1 VNAIAPGAA
10 SPVYLAWAERQPE
23 MAAEQERLKPI
34 PRAGDPELDIGGV
47 ALFLASEDSR
57 YVTGHT
63 LFVDGG
69 TWLGASRDRVKD
81 DVSTWRRPEKFSR
94 MAWNLSSEEG

>member
-1 VNAIAPGAA
+1 MNAIAPGAA
-10 SPVYLAWAERQPE
+10 SPVYEAWARRQPE
-23 MAAEQERLKPI
+23 MAVEQEKKKPI

-57 YVTGHT
+57 YLTGHT

-69 TWLGASRDRVKD
+69 SWLGPSRERVTD
-81 DVSTWRRPEKFSR
+81 DPSGWRRPEKFSR
-94 MAWNLSSEEG
+94 IPWNLSDE